1 MVAVQAD
8 SERRADPLGARR
20 RRFVPLLTLVLLAVG
35 FLALGVSEAW
45 SDGPTFDEPVY
56 VSAGL
61 AGILH
66 HDLTLN
72 DEHPP
77 LPKALAALPVLFT
90 HPVIPPNGSW
100 SGNDEQAYAAR
111 FLDAQ
116 LAAGDVRPVTFA
128 SRLVPLAET
137 VAVAFVLFAL
147 AADLFGSSLAGLLA
161 GALWLASPFV
171 LGIGH
176 LDGVDIPFT
185 LATALS
191 SWALVRWLRR
201 RTRRALGWLGL
212 AFAAVAGSQLSG
224 LLVVACGLAVV
235 LVAEVRRQWPIRGW
249 PVVGRIAGHTALP
262 ALIGLAG
269 LWLGYLVLD
278 PAVITQ
284 PAVVLPRPYLDG
296 LHFLGTQDTQS
307 AAGFV
312 AGIAYQGGR
321 WWFWPVTLVIKW
333 PLASLLLLVAGLV
346 ACCWLPRNNRRA
358 AVWGVG
364 LPAAALAAFDLAT
377 PRDVGLRYLLPTL
390 ALAAVLAGALVPLAA
405 RWRPAARRTALAGI
419 AAATTLTVAATA
431 ASFPQSIAWTTWPF
445 RPAYTAVTDSNV
457 DWGQGLYALSAW
469 SAAHHP
475 YVLYFGPRGVDT
487 TAIPGARP
495 LPAGPVPRV
504 TGWVAVSV
512 TALNSSNRA
521 ELSWL
526 RRWCPVRVL
535 DGSILLYRFREPPG
549 GVATAVPA
557 VSPPVCP
564 GSWSSASG
572 PAAAP
577 AR

>member
-1 MVAVQAD
+1 MVAARTV
-8 SERRADPLGARR
+8 SGRRAETRR
-20 RRFVPLLTLVLLAVG
+20 SRRQSLVPLLALVLLAVG
-35 FLALGVSEAW
+35 FLALGIAEAW

-66 HDLTLN
+66 HDVALN

-77 LPKALAALPVLFT
+77 LLKALAALPVLIT
-90 HPVIPPNGSW
+90 HPVIPPVSQRADH
-100 SGNDEQAYAAR
+100 DEQAYAAR

-116 LAAGDVRPVTFA
+116 LAAGDMRPVTFA

-137 VAVAFVLFAL
+137 VAVAFALYAL
-147 AADLFGSSLAGLLA
+147 AMEVFGSSLAGLLA

-212 AFAAVAGSQLSG
+212 ALAAVASSQISG
-224 LLVVACGLAVV
+224 LLVVAYALAVV
-235 LVAEVRRQWPIRGW
+235 LTAETRRRWPIRGW
-249 PVVGRIAGHTALP
+249 PAVARIVGHTALP

-296 LHFLGTQDTQS
+296 LHFLATQDTQAS
-307 AAGFV
+307 AGFV
-312 AGIAYQGGR
+312 AGAAYQGGR

-333 PLASLLLLVAGLV
+333 PLGSLLLLVAGLL
-346 ACCWLPRNNRRA
+346 ACCWLPRNDRSV

-364 LPAAALAAFDLAT
+364 LPAAALAAFELAT
-377 PRDVGLRYLLPTL
+377 PRDLGLRYLLPTL
-390 ALAAVLAGALVPLAA
+390 ALAAALAGALVPLAA
-405 RWRPAARRTALAGI
+405 RWRPVAQRTALAVA
-419 AAATTLTVAATA
+419 AAATALAVAATA
-431 ASFPQSIAWTTWPF
+431 TSFPQSLAWTSWPF

-457 DWGQGLYALSAW
+457 DWGQGLYALRAW

-487 TAIPGARP
+487 TDIPGARP
-495 LPAGPVPRV
+495 LPAGPAPRV

-557 VSPPVCP
+557 VSPPICP
-564 GSWSSASG
+564 GSWSSA
-572 PAAAP
+572 PASASAS